1 MRPAALH
8 RLDWLA
14 RSASPVAISL
24 LLVILG
30 MVPLQIPDVTPVIPA
45 WALIAVY
52 YWSVHRPDLMPI
64 WAVFI
69 IGLVQDLL
77 GGGYPGVG
85 ILALLLVH
93 QFVASQ
99 RRTFARASFQLL
111 WLIFALIAAAAVAL
125 MWLLNC
131 LLQQQLLEVDPALFQ
146 YLTTLAVYPCLA
158 WLFAQAQRSFLS

>member
-1 MRPAALH
+1 MRASAWH

-14 RSASPVAISL
+14 RSAAPLATSL

-30 MVPLQIPDVTPVIPA
+30 LVPLQIPDVTPVIPA

-64 WAVFI
+64 WAVFL

-77 GGGYPGVG
+77 GGGEPGVG

-93 QFVASQ
+93 QFVANQ

-111 WLIFALIAAAAVAL
+111 WFIFALIAAAAIGL
-125 MWLLNC
+125 MWLLNS
-131 LLQQQLLEVDPALFQ
+131 LLQQRLLEADPALFQ

-158 WLFAQAQRSFLS
+158 WLFAQAQRSFLK

>member
-1 MRPAALH
+1 MRLATWH
-8 RLDWLA
+8 RLDLA
-14 RSASPVAISL
+14 ARNVSPVAISL

-30 MVPLQIPDVTPVIPA
+30 MVPLQIPNVTPVIPA

-64 WAVFI
+64 WAVFL

-111 WLIFALIAAAAVAL
+111 WLIFAVIAGGAIGL

-131 LLQQQLLEVDPALFQ
+131 LLQQYLLKADPALFQ

-158 WLFAQAQRSFLS
+158 